1 MSWAAGTRLFA
12 APRGKKEGVGIA
24 RSGDSR
30 GGPDQAER
38 GLPERGGLLR
48 SRTRR
53 GHRRARRLQGRGLR
67 QGLNFPTGLAFLG
80 DKDDFK
86 VLVVESGT
94 GLPSDCNDNTLP
106 PFGGKYSPN
115 NPFTPDLI
123 VLDKNGRR
131 IAGPYFKP
139 TSPHDGYQA
148 DGPAIGLVFERGTE
162 AASSSPPTPIK
173 ASAAR
178 AAAAATTPRGSS
190 RSTSGPTP
198 SHPTSRA
205 CPPATIRPS

>member
-1 MSWAAGTRLFA
+1 M
-12 APRGKKEGVGIA
+12 
-24 RSGDSR
+24 
-30 GGPDQAER
+30 
-38 GLPERGGLLR
+38 
-48 SRTRR
+48 
-53 GHRRARRLQGRGLR
+53 
-67 QGLNFPTGLAFLG
+67 FPTGLAFLG

-94 GLPSDCNDNTLP
+94 GLHSDCNDNTLP

-162 AASSSPPTPIK
+162 GGK
-173 ASAAR
+173 
-178 AAAAATTPRGSS
+178 
-190 RSTSGPTP
+190 RSEEHTSELQ
-198 SHPTSRA
+198 SHLNLVCRLLLEKNNNQ
-205 CPPATIRPS
+205 